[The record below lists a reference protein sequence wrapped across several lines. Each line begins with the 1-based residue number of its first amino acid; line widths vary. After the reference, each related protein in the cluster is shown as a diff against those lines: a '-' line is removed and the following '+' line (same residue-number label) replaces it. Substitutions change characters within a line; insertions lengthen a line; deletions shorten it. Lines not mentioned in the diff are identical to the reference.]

1 MPSNPFFSDTAIER
15 ATGGT
20 AVLDRSPAEAG
31 AAFDAAH
38 SQPAPTAS
46 TQPAPTQSRP
56 APPPPPVVVES
67 GRAMTY
73 GGVTSAAGVM
83 LVVLGLGAWLGW
95 QMITQTVTG
104 LDSRGREIV
113 DVTWLHPGW
122 MMLALL
128 GGTGLAFLTIF
139 KPNLARFT
147 ATPYALAEGVVV
159 GCISHAFNAQ
169 WNGIAL
175 QAVLC
180 TMGVFLV
187 MLVLYGLRILR
198 ATPRFVKGLVA
209 SMIGIFAMYMVGFV
223 ASLFGAHLAFWNQ
236 PSALGIGI
244 SVVIVIVASLNLIVD
259 FDMIE
264 RGVTQRWPA
273 AMDWYGAF
281 GLIITLVWLYLEIL
295 RLLALLRQR

>member
-1 MPSNPFFSDTAIER
+1 MPSNPFFSDSALER

-38 SQPAPTAS
+38 SPTM
-46 TQPAPTQSRP
+46 QQAPTQSRQ
-56 APPPPPVVVES
+56 APPPPPIVVES
-67 GRAMTY
+67 GRSMTY

-83 LVVLGLGAWLGW
+83 LIVLGIGAWFGW
-95 QMITQTVTG
+95 QLISQTVTG
-104 LDSRGREIV
+104 VDSKGRDIV
-113 DVTWLHPGW
+113 SVTWHSLGW
-122 MMLALL
+122 MMLALF
-128 GGTGLAFLTIF
+128 GGLGLAFLTIF
-139 KPNLARFT
+139 KPHLARFT

-159 GCISHAFNAQ
+159 GCISHAFNIQ

-198 ATPRFVKGLVA
+198 ATPRFVKGLIA
-209 SMIGIFAMYMVGFV
+209 SMVGILAMYMVGFV
-223 ASLFGAHLAFWNQ
+223 ASLFGTNLAFWNQ
-236 PSALGIGI
+236 PSALGIGV
-244 SVVIVIVASLNLIVD
+244 SVVIVIVASLNLILN
-259 FDMIE
+259 FDLIE

-281 GLIITLVWLYLEIL
+281 GLIVTLVWLYLEML